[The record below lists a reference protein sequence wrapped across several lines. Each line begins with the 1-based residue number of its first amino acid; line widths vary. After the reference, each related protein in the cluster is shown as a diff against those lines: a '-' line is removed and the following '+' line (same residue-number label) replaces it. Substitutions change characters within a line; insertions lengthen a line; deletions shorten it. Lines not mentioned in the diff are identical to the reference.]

1 MKPLK
6 KSTGIL
12 AAVILI
18 VMISGLL
25 LANQM
30 IDHLEN
36 NITTDYT
43 KVYHDDLARL
53 LGEGWT
59 VLAKENGY
67 TATPFD
73 SPNIYTWEIGYKD
86 KEGQERSILLSN
98 FKDRSMEHPFGYCI
112 EKNFQTMTGEVYA
125 RDVISPVIPAVCW
138 QPEYWIR
145 FLNYYVSGD
154 HITDRPYEGPASTAG
169 PWAEVTLKTSPL
181 LDESNSS
188 MDWENPESAFPLYD
202 IDYAGIF
209 KRKPDLWY
217 LSVSLDF
224 YLEDMDPAEYE
235 EKAGALEETAEQV
248 LARLNEYT
256 GHTVNAEI
264 IYPTG
269 SDQKGASY
277 HHWYVINGDIVDQSV
292 SDIQL
297 PIFGVIDP
305 MYNNLK
311 KFYHPEQGY

>member
-1 MKPLK
+1 M
-6 KSTGIL
+6 
-12 AAVILI
+12 
-18 VMISGLL
+18 
-25 LANQM
+25 
-30 IDHLEN
+30 
-36 NITTDYT
+36 
-43 KVYHDDLARL
+43 
-53 LGEGWT
+53 
-59 VLAKENGY
+59 
-67 TATPFD
+67 
-73 SPNIYTWEIGYKD
+73 
-86 KEGQERSILLSN
+86 
-98 FKDRSMEHPFGYCI
+98 
-112 EKNFQTMTGEVYA
+112 
-125 RDVISPVIPAVCW
+125 
-138 QPEYWIR
+138 
-145 FLNYYVSGD
+145 
-154 HITDRPYEGPASTAG
+154 
-169 PWAEVTLKTSPL
+169 
-181 LDESNSS
+181 DESNSS

-224 YLEDMDPAEYE
+224 YLEDMDPAEYA

>member
-1 MKPLK
+1 M
-6 KSTGIL
+6 
-12 AAVILI
+12 
-18 VMISGLL
+18 
-25 LANQM
+25 
-30 IDHLEN
+30 
-36 NITTDYT
+36 
-43 KVYHDDLARL
+43 
-53 LGEGWT
+53 
-59 VLAKENGY
+59 VLAKESGY
-67 TATPFD
+67 TVTPFD
-73 SPNIYTWEIGYKD
+73 STNIYTWEIGYKD
-86 KEGQERSILLSN
+86 KDGQERSILLSN

-154 HITDRPYEGPASTAG
+154 HITDRPYKDPAADIS
-169 PWAEVTLKTSPL
+169 PRAEVALKTSPL
-181 LDESNSS
+181 LDESDSS
-188 MDWENPESAFPLYD
+188 MDWENPESDFCLYD

-224 YLEDMDPAEYE
+224 YLEDMEQAEYAG
-235 EKAGALEETAEQV
+235 KADALEETAKQV

-269 SDQKGASY
+269 SDQKGTAY

-297 PIFGVIDP
+297 PIFGVVDP
-305 MYNNLK
+305 MYNHMK
-311 KFYHPEQGY
+311 KFYHPEQEY

>member
-1 MKPLK
+1 MPLK

-12 AAVILI
+12 AAVILV

-25 LANQM
+25 AANQM
-30 IDHLEN
+30 IEHLEN

-43 KVYHDDLARL
+43 KVYHDDLDRL

-67 TATPFD
+67 TVTPFD
-73 SPNIYTWEIGYKD
+73 STNIYTWEIGYKD
-86 KEGQERSILLSN
+86 KEGQERSILISN
-98 FKDRSMEHPFGYCI
+98 FEDRSMEHPLGYCI
-112 EKNFQTMTGEVYA
+112 EKNFQTMAGEVYA

-138 QPEYWIR
+138 LPEYWIG

-154 HITDRPYEGPASTAG
+154 HITDRPYEGPDADAS
-169 PWAEVTLKTSPL
+169 PRAEVALKTSPL
-181 LDESNSS
+181 LDESDSS
-188 MDWENPESAFPLYD
+188 KDWENPESDFRLYD

-224 YLEDMDPAEYE
+224 YLEDMEQAEYARR
-235 EKAGALEETAEQV
+235 AGELEETAKQV

-256 GHTVNAEI
+256 DHTVNAEI

-269 SDQKGASY
+269 SDRKGYGY
-277 HHWYVINGDIVDQSV
+277 HHWYVINGDIVDRSV

-305 MYNNLK
+305 MYNK
-311 KFYHPEQGY
+311 MREFYYPEQAY